1 MSETVIF
8 NSILT
13 KMKTGGI
20 SNAGLI
26 SKINKTFEDIVI
38 MKRNGFNPFSGI
50 ILKNIRKLNQLSFIN
65 PLSYL
70 STYLFPKK

>member
-1 MSETVIF
+1 
-8 NSILT
+8 
-13 KMKTGGI
+13 MKTGGI
-20 SNAGLI
+20 SNAGLP
-26 SKINKTFEDIVI
+26 SKINKTFEDFII